1 MSLLFPNTNASTCLL
16 VLSLRPCIQHET
28 FQGLVILRCLEEP
41 KYPDIRIHRQ
51 SDKLQVLSSGALATI
66 GLRLLQS
73 LTILFLSFVLFGLV
87 QLEVYSMEPPA
98 NARSSWNQLSQWRF
112 MVTHRVAW

>member
-41 KYPDIRIHRQ
+41 KYHDIRIHRQ

-73 LTILFLSFVLFGLV
+73 LTILFLSFVLFGSVGGLLHGAPCKCKEL
-87 QLEVYSMEPPA
+87 LELTAFPMALYGYP
-98 NARSSWNQLSQWRF
+98 
-112 MVTHRVAW
+112 